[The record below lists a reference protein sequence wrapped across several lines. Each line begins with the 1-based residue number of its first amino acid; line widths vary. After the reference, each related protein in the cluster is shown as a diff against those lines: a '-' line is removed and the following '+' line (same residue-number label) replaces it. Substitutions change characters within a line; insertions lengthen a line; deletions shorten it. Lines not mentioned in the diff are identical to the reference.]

1 MEVLTSASASASLIF
16 AAAAC
21 VAGDLKGLK
30 GKLTCLG
37 RGGDKSEAGADAD
50 MMRNVCTVRRRRL
63 RGGGGNLEL
72 GTWKESSHDQDL
84 SGATQRNSMT
94 TFYER
99 ERAHQDGLK
108 HDGLAGR
115 VTSMVQ

>member
-1 MEVLTSASASASLIF
+1 MSR
-16 AAAAC
+16 
-21 VAGDLKGLK
+21 KGRRQVR
-30 GKLTCLG
+30 G
-37 RGGDKSEAGADAD
+37 RCGCGHDAQ
-50 MMRNVCTVRRRRL
+50 RLYCQAKTAPRRWW
-63 RGGGGNLEL
+63 EL

-115 VTSMVQ
+115 VTSMVQYSSVVRFPFIKR